1 VAGGVRLGTARGQGH
16 AAKGGTTGGCGP
28 GAAWS
33 RPSAAGRARG
43 QGGARPRPS
52 AAGRGTAGTERD
64 RGGLGREGRG
74 LGAASIPGAARLGG
88 RTS

>member
-1 VAGGVRLGTARGQGH
+1 VVEAERGWEGAR
-16 AAKGGTTGGCGP
+16 P
-28 GAAWS
+28 
-33 RPSAAGRARG
+33 GRARPG
-43 QGGARPRPS
+43 WARPRPS